1 MSQDP
6 SVSELPNSQST
17 EGETSVSTQ
26 TSKWRIFSRGINKD
40 ASTPLLFS
48 HRKNM
53 NQTSLQGDWNCTH
66 KFEDGTQ
73 TYHYINK
80 CGLVQSQFRV
90 MLTDAADLSEV
101 ELIT

>member
-6 SVSELPNSQST
+6 SASEPPNSQST
-17 EGETSVSTQ
+17 EGETSVPTP

-48 HRKNM
+48 HRQNM
-53 NQTSLQGDWNCTH
+53 NRNSQGDWNCTH

-90 MLTDAADLSEV
+90 RLTDAADLSEV